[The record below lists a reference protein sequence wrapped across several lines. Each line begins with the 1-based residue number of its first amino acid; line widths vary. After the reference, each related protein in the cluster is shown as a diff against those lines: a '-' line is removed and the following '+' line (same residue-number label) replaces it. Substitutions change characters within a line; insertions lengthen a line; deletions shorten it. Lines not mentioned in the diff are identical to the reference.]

1 MTTPMSAWLYSRSAH
16 VRRLVRLRQR
26 WRAVRDCRHDRCYR
40 HGDRPC
46 SAGLAEGCAGVAAR
60 GRAHGSAHEIAGRI
74 SPSDD
79 GAAARGRL
87 QRDRHH
93 RWRIHTLDRGH
104 RTAGRARLQQFR
116 QSDHVRAARS
126 DSCLRHRAQRGAQRV
141 RAGAPPALVPIMT
154 ARARVL
160 DYALL
165 VVGLWLAW
173 VFMFRW
179 AGSEALS
186 PPGATFQRV
195 GEYLTS
201 AQFWPHAA
209 ATGIA
214 FAYACVIALVGGL
227 FLGLA
232 LGTNRLAGQ
241 VGEPILASLYSIPK
255 ITLYPV
261 ILLVFGLGVSAKV
274 AFGALH
280 GIFPV
285 ALFAIGA
292 LRNTSPVLIK
302 TARVLRLAPVETART
317 VLLPAALPEVVT
329 GLRIGFSA
337 TLLGTLI
344 GELFASDQGLGFM
357 LIRAME
363 AHKVLDIIALTLLL
377 FAFAAIANVLL
388 LVVERRVHR
397 R

>member
-1 MTTPMSAWLYSRSAH
+1 MACL
-16 VRRLVRLRQR
+16 
-26 WRAVRDCRHDRCYR
+26 
-40 HGDRPC
+40 
-46 SAGLAEGCAGVAAR
+46 GLDVPVGGTGGVVAA
-60 GRAHGSAHEIAGRI
+60 GCHV
-74 SPSDD
+74 
-79 GAAARGRL
+79 AA
-87 QRDRHH
+87 Q
-93 RWRIHTLDRGH
+93 
-104 RTAGRARLQQFR
+104 
-116 QSDHVRAARS
+116 
-126 DSCLRHRAQRGAQRV
+126 
-141 RAGAPPALVPIMT
+141 
-154 ARARVL
+154 
-160 DYALL
+160 
-165 VVGLWLAW
+165 
-173 VFMFRW
+173 
-179 AGSEALS
+179 
-186 PPGATFQRV
+186 

-201 AQFWPHAA
+201 AQFWPHAV

-214 FAYACVIALVGGL
+214 FAYACVIALIGGL
-227 FLGLA
+227 LLGLA

-241 VGEPILASLYSIPK
+241 VGEPILSSLYSIPK

-274 AFGALH
+274 AFGAVH

-317 VLLPAALPEVVT
+317 VLLPAALPEIIT

-363 AHKVLDIIALTLLL
+363 AHKVLDIMALTLLL
-377 FAFAAIANVLL
+377 FAFAASANSLL

-397 R
+397 Q

>member
-1 MTTPMSAWLYSRSAH
+1 
-16 VRRLVRLRQR
+16 
-26 WRAVRDCRHDRCYR
+26 
-40 HGDRPC
+40 
-46 SAGLAEGCAGVAAR
+46 
-60 GRAHGSAHEIAGRI
+60 
-74 SPSDD
+74 
-79 GAAARGRL
+79 
-87 QRDRHH
+87 
-93 RWRIHTLDRGH
+93 
-104 RTAGRARLQQFR
+104 
-116 QSDHVRAARS
+116 
-126 DSCLRHRAQRGAQRV
+126 
-141 RAGAPPALVPIMT
+141 MT

-160 DYALL
+160 DYAFL
-165 VVGLWLAW
+165 VAGLWLAW
-173 VFMFRW
+173 VLVFQW
-179 AGSEALS
+179 AGPEALS
-186 PPGATFQRV
+186 PPADTLQRM

-209 ATGIA
+209 ATGLA
-214 FAYACVIALVGGL
+214 FAYACVVALVGGL
-227 FLGLA
+227 LLGLA
-232 LGTNRLAGQ
+232 LGANRLAGE
-241 VGEPILASLYSIPK
+241 VGEPILSSLYSIPK

-292 LRNTSPVLIK
+292 LKNTSPVLIK

-317 VLLPAALPEVVT
+317 VLLPAALPEIVT

-363 AHKVLDIIALTLLL
+363 AHKVLDIMALTLLL
-377 FAFAAIANVLL
+377 FAFAASANALL
-388 LVVERRVHR
+388 LRRRAARAPPVSAAAFAGHPISSGADR
-397 R
+397 NRKRWSGMRGPSRID

>member
-1 MTTPMSAWLYSRSAH
+1 MT
-16 VRRLVRLRQR
+16 
-26 WRAVRDCRHDRCYR
+26 
-40 HGDRPC
+40 
-46 SAGLAEGCAGVAAR
+46 AR
-60 GRAHGSAHEIAGRI
+60 GRA
-74 SPSDD
+74 
-79 GAAARGRL
+79 
-87 QRDRHH
+87 
-93 RWRIHTLDRGH
+93 
-104 RTAGRARLQQFR
+104 
-116 QSDHVRAARS
+116 
-126 DSCLRHRAQRGAQRV
+126 
-141 RAGAPPALVPIMT
+141 
-154 ARARVL
+154 L
-160 DYALL
+160 DYVLL
-165 VVGLWLAW
+165 VAASWLAW
-173 VFMFRW
+173 MLLFQW
-179 AGSEALS
+179 AGPEALS
-186 PPGATFQRV
+186 PPGATLKRI

-201 AQFWPHAA
+201 PQFWPHAA

-214 FAYACVIALVGGL
+214 FAYACIIALVGGL
-227 FLGLA
+227 ALGLA
-232 LGTNRLAGQ
+232 LGGNRMAGQ
-241 VGEPILASLYSIPK
+241 VGEPILSSLYSIPK

-261 ILLVFGLGVSAKV
+261 ILLVFGLGISAKV

-317 VLLPAALPEVVT
+317 VLLPAALPEIVT

-363 AHKVLDIIALTLLL
+363 AHKVLDIMALTLLL
-377 FAFAAIANVLL
+377 FAFAAAANALL